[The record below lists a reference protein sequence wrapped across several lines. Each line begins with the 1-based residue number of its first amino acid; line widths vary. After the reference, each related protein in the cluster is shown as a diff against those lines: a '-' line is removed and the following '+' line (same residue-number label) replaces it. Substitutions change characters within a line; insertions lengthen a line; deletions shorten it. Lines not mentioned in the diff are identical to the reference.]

1 VRKLCSGRCSEGTP
15 RWDRAGGEIGTEHFR
30 PMGEALAGRRR
41 WVWVAAAA
49 VVLALI
55 GYGVVHA
62 LTAAVTVKPKAAA
75 TVAVDRGAVTTE
87 VATTGT
93 VQPAQTRSLSFAV
106 KGTVESISV
115 RAGSTVGAGQA
126 LAKVDD
132 TDAATAV
139 DDARSALDDAE
150 SALTTARDNAAKT
163 SAATTSTC
171 GTNVAAAWTATSPT
185 ASPSTSPSA
194 SASASPSAT
203 ARPTATATP
212 ARTRTASPT
221 TTSTRGG
228 SNGGSTGSCAGA
240 GSSGGGQQGGGQQS
254 GGQQG
259 GGTDPI
265 FTAQERVTQANT
277 TLEEAEEALAGT
289 TISAPIPGK
298 IISVAGKVGSQVGA
312 GSTFI
317 TLADVYDMQI
327 SAAYPEADADRLAVK
342 QSGVITLADRPGESL
357 KATVVQVDPT
367 GTSDGTM
374 VRYGVLL
381 SFVDAPT
388 DLLVGQSADVKV
400 TTGAKADVLRVPGT
414 AVHNLQGDTGTVL
427 KGGVPA
433 KVGVGL
439 RGDQYVEIT
448 SGLTEGDQVARS
460 W

>member
-1 VRKLCSGRCSEGTP
+1 
-15 RWDRAGGEIGTEHFR
+15 
-30 PMGEALAGRRR
+30 M
-41 WVWVAAAA
+41 
-49 VVLALI
+49 LALI

-62 LTAAVTVKPKAAA
+62 LTADATEKPKAAT

-115 RAGSTVGAGQA
+115 RAGSTVGAGQT

-139 DDARSALDDAE
+139 DDAQSALDDAE

-163 SAATTSTC
+163 STATTSTC
-171 GTNVAAAWTATSPT
+171 GTNVAAAWTSTSPT
-185 ASPSTSPSA
+185 ASPSA
-194 SASASPSAT
+194 SAT
-203 ARPTATATP
+203 ATGSPTPTATAT
-212 ARTRTASPT
+212 ATATASPT
-221 TTSTRGG
+221 RTATATPRPTRTATPTRGSG
-228 SNGGSTGSCAGA
+228 SSGKSGSCTSG
-240 GSSGGGQQGGGQQS
+240 GNSGGGNSGGGQQGGS
-254 GGQQG
+254 QG
-259 GGTDPI
+259 GDQI
-265 FTAQERVTQANT
+265 LSAQQRVTQANT

-289 TISAPIPGK
+289 TITAPISGK
-298 IISVAGKVGSQVGA
+298 IISVTGKVGSQVGA

-317 TLADVYDMQI
+317 ILADVYDMQI
-327 SAAYPEADADRLAVK
+327 SANYPEVDADRLAVK
-342 QSGVITLADRPGESL
+342 QSGVITLADRPGESF

-388 DLLVGQSADVKV
+388 DLLVGQSANVKV

-427 KGGVPA
+427 KGGVQT

-439 RGDQYVEIT
+439 RGDQYTEIT

>member
-1 VRKLCSGRCSEGTP
+1 
-15 RWDRAGGEIGTEHFR
+15 
-30 PMGEALAGRRR
+30 
-41 WVWVAAAA
+41 
-49 VVLALI
+49 
-55 GYGVVHA
+55 
-62 LTAAVTVKPKAAA
+62 
-75 TVAVDRGAVTTE
+75 VTTE

-139 DDARSALDDAE
+139 DDAQSALDDAE

-163 SAATTSTC
+163 STATTSTC
-171 GTNVAAAWTATSPT
+171 GTNVAAAWTSTSPT
-185 ASPSTSPSA
+185 ASPSA
-194 SASASPSAT
+194 SAT
-203 ARPTATATP
+203 ATGSPTPTATAT
-212 ARTRTASPT
+212 ATATASPT
-221 TTSTRGG
+221 RTATATPRPTRTATPTRG
-228 SNGGSTGSCAGA
+228 SVSGGKSGSCTSG
-240 GSSGGGQQGGGQQS
+240 GNSGGGNSG

-265 FTAQERVTQANT
+265 LSAQQRVTQANT

-289 TISAPIPGK
+289 TITAPISGK
-298 IISVAGKVGSQVGA
+298 IISVTGKVGSQVGA

-327 SAAYPEADADRLAVK
+327 SANYPEADADRLAVK
-342 QSGVITLADRPGESL
+342 QSGVITLADRPGESF

-388 DLLVGQSADVKV
+388 DLLVGQSANVKV

-427 KGGVPA
+427 KGGVQT

-439 RGDQYVEIT
+439 RGDQYTEIT